1 MAAKRVVRHRIL
13 DLAATIFVIAI
24 VTTLRAALL
33 PAGDETVPN
42 TIAPIG
48 ELLQSLQGSIP
59 TLSVIVWGIAAVL
72 RYFLAAKS
80 GIKK

>member
-24 VTTLRAALL
+24 VTTLRATLL

-42 TIAPIG
+42 TIVPIG

-59 TLSVIVWGIAAVL
+59 TLSVIVWGIAL
-72 RYFLAAKS
+72 FIAALDAGRFGPKY
-80 GIKK
+80 